1 MDNREY
7 LWRLIESTLG
17 YQFTVVMLNLNY
29 DVLQDV
35 PQDKLDVQIIDL
47 H

>member
-1 MDNREY
+1 MDNKEY

-29 DVLQDV
+29 DVLQD
-35 PQDKLDVQIIDL
+35 KLDVKIIDL
-47 H
+47 R